1 MGDSE
6 ESGGNEEAR
15 EEKAVAE
22 ETTGDEAGEEHEGEE
37 LSDEEL
43 RRHIEEAMEKITVA
57 DVVLDLMVSLSSLAY
72 QRMGIPHEVNEKF
85 RDLEQ
90 ARMAIDCLD
99 ALVKTLE
106 GRVPPEALDPLS
118 STVTN
123 LKMNYAKEA

>member
-6 ESGGNEEAR
+6 ETGGKEEVR
-15 EEKAVAE
+15 EEKPVAE
-22 ETTGDEAGEEHEGEE
+22 ETTADQGEE

-43 RRHIEEAMEKITVA
+43 RRRIEEAMEKITVA
-57 DVVLDLMVSLSSLAY
+57 DVVLDMMVSLSSLAY

-99 ALVKTLE
+99 ALVKALE